1 LKVENINDDLEIA
14 FFLVD
19 DTELGYGMY
28 MAAAMELFGRI

>member
-1 LKVENINDDLEIA
+1 MDIA

-28 MAAAMELFGRI
+28 MAGALELFGKI